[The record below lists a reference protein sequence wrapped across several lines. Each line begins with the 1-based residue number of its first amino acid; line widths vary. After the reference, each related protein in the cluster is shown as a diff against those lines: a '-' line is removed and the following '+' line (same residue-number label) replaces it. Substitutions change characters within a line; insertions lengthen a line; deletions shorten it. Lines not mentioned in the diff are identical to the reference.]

1 MQDCHEGLESERIV
15 QKGIRRGLPEI
26 KILKISLM
34 RTLTLTNFLYLLFAL
49 LHDNLIFRRFSLSP
63 FACIKKCSL

>member
-34 RTLTLTNFLYLLFAL
+34 RTLTLTSFLFFTICLAT
-49 LHDNLIFRRFSLSP
+49 
-63 FACIKKCSL
+63 